1 MRNYSLWV
9 LALIVA
15 GSAAKMVKT
24 GMTIMTMPTNAPQN
38 IASNQEISSA
48 AFRDGSYLGKLA
60 AERGDAP
67 HMAVGRWAK
76 NADRILFATGY
87 SEAYSQNLTANA
99 VARGDQAAVAA
110 FRDGLYLGK
119 LDSQRGSARHVAI
132 GRWSGAS
139 DRASF
144 AKGYDQAYQDGY
156 SATAAQGKSLNQA
169 SLVH

>member
-1 MRNYSLWV
+1 MRNYSLWA
-9 LALIVA
+9 LALIVG
-15 GSAAKMVKT
+15 GSAAEMVKT
-24 GMTIMTMPTNAPQN
+24 GMTTTSNAPQN
-38 IASNQEISSA
+38 VAGNQQISSA

-67 HMAVGRWAK
+67 HVAVGRWAK
-76 NADRILFATGY
+76 DEDHILFATGY
-87 SEAYSQNLTANA
+87 SEAYRQNLIGNA
-99 VARGDQAAVAA
+99 GARGDQSEVAA

-119 LDSQRGSARHVAI
+119 LDYQRGSARHVAI
-132 GRWSGAS
+132 GRWSDAG